1 MITAKNL
8 SSANIDFSKLPAKF
22 KEDYGD
28 IVEMVPY
35 MDQEP
40 DFKQVINSY
49 VAGLNK
55 ELSKAKPKAKAKAR
69 NYAVGQYV
77 KNKKTGTVAKVYNV
91 DFDNGKFQLEDIY
104 GNKEQKFYSAIDWAK
119 TAKPRAKAND
129 DGRMPT
135 QKEWNAFL
143 KKAKATLLASSAS
156 LDGIKKMAG
165 DFWHSKNISLHAGDD
180 GKNWSVSNANGHL
193 DDVRVVKIKGR
204 YRLEQLPKGVGMS
217 DFSEKKK
224 PTAKKPRQSAATK
237 KKKAAEIAAAKADVQ
252 AMQKKA
258 GLGEFAKF
266 NRSQILEQAQAFH
279 KRRRLSAQVV
289 DESGDHKKRLS
300 PTPENLV
307 RWMKEPGKFD
317 LIGIDTFEKN
327 NPTADLKIKKEIFWH
342 RLLKK

>member
-55 ELSKAKPKAKAKAR
+55 ELSK
-69 NYAVGQYV
+69 
-77 KNKKTGTVAKVYNV
+77 
-91 DFDNGKFQLEDIY
+91 
-104 GNKEQKFYSAIDWAK
+104 
-119 TAKPRAKAND
+119 AKPRAKAND

-237 KKKAAEIAAAKADVQ
+237 KKKAAEIAAAKADAQ

>member
-8 SSANIDFSKLPAKF
+8 SSANIDFSKLPTKF

-49 VAGLNK
+49 VAGLNA
-55 ELSKAKPKAKAKAR
+55 ELSKAKPKAAA
-69 NYAVGQYV
+69 
-77 KNKKTGTVAKVYNV
+77 
-91 DFDNGKFQLEDIY
+91 
-104 GNKEQKFYSAIDWAK
+104 
-119 TAKPRAKAND
+119 
-129 DGRMPT
+129 
-135 QKEWNAFL
+135 
-143 KKAKATLLASSAS
+143 
-156 LDGIKKMAG
+156 
-165 DFWHSKNISLHAGDD
+165 
-180 GKNWSVSNANGHL
+180 
-193 DDVRVVKIKGR
+193 
-204 YRLEQLPKGVGMS
+204 
-217 DFSEKKK
+217 KKK
-224 PTAKKPRQSAATK
+224 PAAKKPRQSSADKA
-237 KKKAAEIAAAKADVQ
+237 KKAAEIAAAKRDVQ

-279 KRRRLSAQVV
+279 KRRRLSAQAV
-289 DESGDHKKRLS
+289 DEAVDHKKRLT

-307 RWMKEPGKFD
+307 RWMNEPGKFD
-317 LIGIDTFEKN
+317 LIGVDTFEKN

>member
-8 SSANIDFSKLPAKF
+8 SSAEIDFSKLPAKF

-55 ELSKAKPKAKAKAR
+55 ELSKAK
-69 NYAVGQYV
+69 
-77 KNKKTGTVAKVYNV
+77 
-91 DFDNGKFQLEDIY
+91 
-104 GNKEQKFYSAIDWAK
+104 
-119 TAKPRAKAND
+119 
-129 DGRMPT
+129 
-135 QKEWNAFL
+135 
-143 KKAKATLLASSAS
+143 
-156 LDGIKKMAG
+156 
-165 DFWHSKNISLHAGDD
+165 
-180 GKNWSVSNANGHL
+180 
-193 DDVRVVKIKGR
+193 
-204 YRLEQLPKGVGMS
+204 
-217 DFSEKKK
+217 K
-224 PTAKKPRQSAATK
+224 PTTKRTKQSAATK
-237 KKKAAEIAAAKADVQ
+237 QKKAAEIAAAKADVQ
-252 AMQKKA
+252 SMQKKA

-289 DESGDHKKRLS
+289 DESVDHKKRLT

-317 LIGIDTFEKN
+317 LIGVDTFEKN

>member
-55 ELSKAKPKAKAKAR
+55 ELSKAKAKAKPA
-69 NYAVGQYV
+69 
-77 KNKKTGTVAKVYNV
+77 
-91 DFDNGKFQLEDIY
+91 
-104 GNKEQKFYSAIDWAK
+104 
-119 TAKPRAKAND
+119 
-129 DGRMPT
+129 
-135 QKEWNAFL
+135 
-143 KKAKATLLASSAS
+143 
-156 LDGIKKMAG
+156 
-165 DFWHSKNISLHAGDD
+165 
-180 GKNWSVSNANGHL
+180 
-193 DDVRVVKIKGR
+193 
-204 YRLEQLPKGVGMS
+204 
-217 DFSEKKK
+217 
-224 PTAKKPRQSAATK
+224 AKKPRQSSAAKT
-237 KKKAAEIAAAKADVQ
+237 KKAAEIAAAKRDVE
-252 AMQKKA
+252 AMQKQA

-279 KRRRLSAQVV
+279 KRRRLSAQMV
-289 DESGDHKKRLS
+289 DESVDHKKRLT

-317 LIGIDTFEKN
+317 LIGVDTFEKN